1 MIKRICI
8 LPLLFILPF
17 LAKGQNGIKLWNYFN
32 SNFIKATNYLPDSNY
47 LVIGGASPYILK
59 FDANFNLL
67 YSQQIKVKD
76 ECFINDIKN
85 NSTTTIVCGL
95 VYSALPNKEYT
106 YPFITGLNSCYE
118 KEWNKIFVLHDVFK
132 DTDIINTSSYFGNII
147 LDNIENIYAI
157 SNYEYRYSLEGP
169 RNTSFIYRFNK
180 EGDFIWRKPYMSSNS
195 NQNMNISE
203 MLYFDNKIYSAGT
216 AYFKYSINKPN
227 LYALRGVFGAF
238 DTSGT
243 SKSEIVFVN
252 DTFLTNQAGILS
264 ISTSEKSTLINYKG
278 SSNNPI
284 KGYTD
289 EDHLIILDSNYQIK
303 SKRPST
309 SRDSL
314 FYVNMITSYGKDSNF
329 WVIRFMQNPKTGGD
343 YFKRKNTPYL
353 FKFNHELDVLDSFEL
368 PFLKT
373 SNFDDT
379 TVYCYQF
386 FQHPLIDSAF
396 VFVGNQVY
404 KAIIQNVFVCVISKT
419 GRLLNVQVPTSTPD
433 PLCPKKVSSGQITL
447 NFGVHDTLHFYTYY
461 NRNFN
466 EPPTSLTENTLE
478 EKNIRFYPNPTDG
491 IVQYESEEPL
501 VRLEVFDIK
510 GQAQYIVFNP
520 DHQEFDMTGLVAGTY
535 FIRFE
540 NRKGKTGTIRMMKD

>member
-1 MIKRICI
+1 
-8 LPLLFILPF
+8 LLT
-17 LAKGQNGIKLWNYFN
+17 GQ
-32 SNFIKATNYLPDSNY
+32 
-47 LVIGGASPYILK
+47 ASPYILK
-59 FDANFNLL
+59 LDGNFNLL
-67 YSQQIKVKD
+67 YSKQLKTKDQISAD
-76 ECFINDIKN
+76 FTASS
-85 NSTTTIVCGL
+85 STKTFVCGQ
-95 VYSALPNKEYT
+95 VFSSLPNKEYT

-118 KEWNKIFVLHDVFK
+118 KEWNKVFVFHDAFK

-169 RNTSFIYRFNK
+169 RNTSFIYKFNK
-180 EGDFIWRKPYMSSNS
+180 EGDFIWRKPYMSNS

-203 MLYFDNKIYSAGT
+203 MFYFDNKIYSAGT

-243 SKSEIVFVN
+243 SKSEIIFVN
-252 DTFLTNQAGILS
+252 DTFLTNQAGNLS
-264 ISTSEKSTLINYKG
+264 ISNLGKSTLINYKG

-289 EDHLIILDSNYQIK
+289 EDHLIVLDSNFHIK
-303 SKRPST
+303 CKKSST

-314 FYVNMITSYGKDSNF
+314 FYVNMITAYGKDSNF
-329 WVIRFMQNPKTGGD
+329 WVIRFMQNPKSGGD

-353 FKFNHELDVLDSFEL
+353 FKFNHTLDVLDSFEL
-368 PFLKT
+368 SFFKT

-379 TVYCYQF
+379 TVSCYQF
-386 FQHPLIDSAF
+386 FQHPIIDSAL
-396 VFVGNQVY
+396 VLVANQIY
-404 KAIIQNVFVCVISKT
+404 KAIIHKVFVCLISKT
-419 GRLLNVQVPTSTPD
+419 GKLLDIQVPISRPD
-433 PLCPKKVSSGQITL
+433 PLCPQKVSSGQIPL
-447 NFGVHDTLHFYTYY
+447 NFGINDTLHFYTYY
-461 NRNFN
+461 NRNFY

-478 EKNIRFYPNPTDG
+478 EKSIKFYPNPTNG

-520 DHQEFDMTGLVAGTY
+520 NQQEFDMTDLAAGTY
-535 FIRFE
+535 LIRFE